1 MKKTCA
7 AALVLVLAALPV
19 QAATPTLSTKTTKI
33 AMTQAQA
40 NLPLFYRELVAFDQD
55 VHGKLAIPKQPAD
68 FHYAKA
74 TNIIPLLIH
83 ETGLALKH
91 YPLVFLPGNDKEPP
105 TLAAMVG
112 IGDNINR
119 FVDAAGQWRADTYI
133 PAWVRRYPFLAV
145 KTDDRQD
152 AVLALDPS
160 AELLKQKGGEPLM
173 KNGEAS
179 EHLKDIVAF
188 NQEFAAI
195 AERTNAIVSA
205 LQAAG
210 VLEEGS
216 LKFAPPGTPSEQAQE
231 IKGFLI
237 VSEQK
242 LRALSDEAVLKL
254 HKADAFGLAYAQML
268 SMNNL
273 GSLIAPSAAAQ
284 PQASTTGKKA
294 RTSKQTA
301 H

>member
-1 MKKTCA
+1 MNNYQA
-7 AALVLVLAALPV
+7 IVFGLFLAALPV
-19 QAATPTLSTKTTKI
+19 HAATSNPSAKTI
-33 AMTQAQA
+33 MTQAKA
-40 NLPLFYRELVAFDQD
+40 NLPLFYRDLVGFDQE
-55 VHGKLAIPKQPAD
+55 VHGKLAFPAQSAD
-68 FHYAKA
+68 FNYAKA

-83 ETGLALKH
+83 ETGLALKS
-91 YPLVFLPGNDKEPP
+91 YPLVFLPGNDKAPP

-119 FVDAAGQWRADTYI
+119 FVDDLGQWRADTYI

-145 KTDDRQD
+145 TPDGSKD
-152 AVLALDPS
+152 ALLALDPS

-173 KNGEAS
+173 TNGQPS
-179 EHLKDIVAF
+179 ERLKGIVAF
-188 NQEFAAI
+188 NQEFSAI
-195 AERTNAIVSA
+195 AERTNAIARA

-216 LKFAPPGTPSEQAQE
+216 LKIQPPGGKPEAATE

-242 LRALSDEAVLKL
+242 LRGLSDEAVLKL

-273 GSLIAPSAAAQ
+273 GNLFARPASAVPPAPPS
-284 PQASTTGKKA
+284 GKKTNSA
-294 RTSKQTA
+294 KSSVP
-301 H
+301 

>member
-1 MKKTCA
+1 MKTSRA
-7 AALVLVLAALPV
+7 AALVLLLAALPV
-19 QAATPTLSTKTTKI
+19 QAVTSTLPAQTAKT

-40 NLPLFYRELVAFDQD
+40 NLPLFYRELVAFDQAT
-55 VHGKLAIPKQPAD
+55 HGQLAFPAQPAD
-68 FHYAKA
+68 FNYAKA
-74 TNIIPLLIH
+74 TNIIPLLIQ
-83 ETGLALKH
+83 ETGLALKS
-91 YPLVFLPGNDKEPP
+91 YPLVFLPGNDKTPP

-119 FVDAAGQWRADTYI
+119 FVDNAGQWRADTYI

-145 KTDDRQD
+145 TPAGSKD

-160 AELLKQKGGEPLM
+160 AELLKQTGGEPLM
-173 KNGEAS
+173 KNGEPS
-179 EHLKDIVAF
+179 ERLKGIIAF
-188 NQEFAAI
+188 NQEFTAI

-205 LQAAG
+205 LQEAG

-216 LKFAPPGTPSEQAQE
+216 LRFAPPGTPPEQAQE
-231 IKGFLI
+231 INGFLI

-273 GSLIAPSAAAQ
+273 DNLLAQ
-284 PQASTTGKKA
+284 PVAAVPPAPTSGKKTN
-294 RTSKQTA
+294 TSKSNV

>member
-1 MKKTCA
+1 MNRHHA
-7 AALVLVLAALPV
+7 VLLGLFLAALPV
-19 QAATPTLSTKTTKI
+19 QAATPTLSTKTANI

-40 NLPLFYRELVAFDQD
+40 NLPLFYRELVAFDQEA
-55 VHGKLAIPKQPAD
+55 HGKLVFPAQPAD
-68 FHYAKA
+68 YHYAKA

-83 ETGLALKH
+83 ETGLALKS
-91 YPLVFLPGNDKEPP
+91 YPLVFLPGNDKAPP

-119 FVDAAGQWRADTYI
+119 FVDDAGQWRAGAYI

-145 KTDDRQD
+145 SPDGKQD
-152 AVLALDPS
+152 PVLALDPS
-160 AELLKQKGGEPLM
+160 ADVLKQKGGEPLM
-173 KNGEAS
+173 KNGQPS
-179 EHLKDIVAF
+179 ERLKGIVAF

-216 LKFAPPGTPSEQAQE
+216 LKFAPPGTPPEQAQE

-242 LRALSDEAVLKL
+242 LRALSEESVLKL

-273 GSLIAPSAAAQ
+273 GNVLAQ
-284 PQASTTGKKA
+284 PATAVPPAPTSGKRTNASK
-294 RTSKQTA
+294 SNV

>member
-1 MKKTCA
+1 MKKRTV
-7 AALVLVLAALPV
+7 AALVIFLAALPV
-19 QAATPTLSTKTTKI
+19 QAATPTLSTKTAKI
-33 AMTQAQA
+33 TMSQAQA

-83 ETGLALKH
+83 ETGLALKS

-173 KNGEAS
+173 KNGEPS
-179 EHLKDIVAF
+179 ERLKDIVAF
-188 NQEFAAI
+188 NQEFSAI

-231 IKGFLI
+231 IKGFFI

-242 LRALSDEAVLKL
+242 LRTLSDEAVLKL

-273 GSLIAPSAAAQ
+273 GSLLDSSSAAQ

-294 RTSKQTA
+294 RTSKQTT